1 MGAVVNCTYVIHN
14 SFIHVRIKPD
24 SGENA
29 GAFSKNAAPMEKTDV
44 GGRSDIWSAF
54 LAAGNALTLAGDRHR
69 DVILLRA
76 L

>member
-1 MGAVVNCTYVIHN
+1 MRGRSAKM
-14 SFIHVRIKPD
+14 RLL
-24 SGENA
+24 
-29 GAFSKNAAPMEKTDV
+29 MEKTDV

-54 LAAGNALTLAGDRHR
+54 LAAGSALTLAGDRHR